1 VLLNLAISEHGA
13 NKPVEALRHLRAYL
27 GSSKVDP
34 KKAQEIRESLYEELW
49 RATGHLRIQAERGE
63 AIVLDDDVKLGN
75 APLDDLVDVTP
86 GKHKVSAGARSVEA
100 TALAGETKDVSL
112 VAESATVTSMP
123 KAGPA
128 DGDASIQAGGDAH
141 PLAGRETSFWG
152 VRSITGLVLLGTG
165 AAAIGFGAASLAD
178 ASSAERTMTRL
189 APSLPAGEPGSRCFA
204 STSPVCA
211 DYRSARVERDD
222 AEGRASTWL
231 PIGISAAAVGA
242 GLVASAILWPERRG
256 GSTSAKAPS
265 LRVVPTLGARES
277 GLVVVSNF

>member
-1 VLLNLAISEHGA
+1 MLASTTASSQVRAQDDVLDAAAEARFKEGLSFAKAGKYEQARASFLQTLALSPGSPKVLLNLAISEHGA

-123 KAGPA
+123 KTGPA
-128 DGDASIQAGGDAH
+128 DGDASIQAGGDA
-141 PLAGRETSFWG
+141 
-152 VRSITGLVLLGTG
+152 
-165 AAAIGFGAASLAD
+165 
-178 ASSAERTMTRL
+178 
-189 APSLPAGEPGSRCFA
+189 
-204 STSPVCA
+204 
-211 DYRSARVERDD
+211 
-222 AEGRASTWL
+222 
-231 PIGISAAAVGA
+231 
-242 GLVASAILWPERRG
+242 
-256 GSTSAKAPS
+256 
-265 LRVVPTLGARES
+265 
-277 GLVVVSNF
+277 